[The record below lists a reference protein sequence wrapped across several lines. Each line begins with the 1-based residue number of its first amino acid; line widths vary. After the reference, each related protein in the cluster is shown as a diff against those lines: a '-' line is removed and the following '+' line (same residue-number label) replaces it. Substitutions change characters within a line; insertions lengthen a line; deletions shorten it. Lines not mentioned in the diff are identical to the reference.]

1 MLGYWGSAR
10 VDADVDRNNS
20 IDHPIFRAD
29 GQIVHLQ
36 HSEEAGRMPDRPAM
50 DSLRPEGRATF
61 LMLPLDSARYASV
74 I

>member
-1 MLGYWGSAR
+1 
-10 VDADVDRNNS
+10 
-20 IDHPIFRAD
+20 
-29 GQIVHLQ
+29 
-36 HSEEAGRMPDRPAM
+36 MPDRPAM